1 MKTKPYSPIEEKP
14 IIAKEAMLSYGC
26 LTREIPNPY
35 TIEEIHDSMDEAESD
50 FIAGRVYAHEDV
62 MQEMREYIMTL

>member
-1 MKTKPYSPIEEKP
+1 MQKVIITAAICGAEVTKEHN
-14 IIAKEAMLSYGC
+14 
-26 LTREIPNPY
+26 PNVPY
-35 TIEEIHDSMDEAESD
+35 TIEEIHASMDEAESD